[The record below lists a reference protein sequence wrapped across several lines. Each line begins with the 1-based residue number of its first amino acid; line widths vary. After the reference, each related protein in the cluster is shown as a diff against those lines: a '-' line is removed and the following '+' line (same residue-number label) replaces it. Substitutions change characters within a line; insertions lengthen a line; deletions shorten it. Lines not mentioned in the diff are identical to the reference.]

1 MAGLATP
8 QTKSALLN
16 AFPLESSAMCNKK
29 AVLCTAFF
37 VISVHCFV
45 QARQCT
51 ATTKATHKSGFL
63 VAHCARDSGG
73 IRTHD
78 PQLRRLLLYPA
89 ELRNQH
95 LCHCR
100 GLHSERAQECGLHS
114 LKIGAATLSGA
125 KLYKIYLSA
134 KFFSQLTAK
143 ILSQNIII
151 TVAAIATI
159 NDTVSCAA
167 DENG

>member
-73 IRTHD
+73 MVGFCAR
-78 PQLRRLLLYPA
+78 
-89 ELRNQH
+89 
-95 LCHCR
+95 
-100 GLHSERAQECGLHS
+100 RAQRALFQTHS
-114 LKIGAATLSGA
+114 A
-125 KLYKIYLSA
+125 
-134 KFFSQLTAK
+134 LTDAIFYTK
-143 ILSQNIII
+143 ILGSNSPDFFGNFTADFGHDFDKDSKIVLKKHLYSRKMHYLCDKSKEYIIQ
-151 TVAAIATI
+151 
-159 NDTVSCAA
+159 
-167 DENG
+167 